1 MAIIEQGYA
10 VGADIFRVADI
21 EDIRASI
28 TDTIDRIAR
37 GFLTP
42 YETSCPALPLE
53 ERLEQVAHHDR
64 AYAYALLHGVFAD
77 AQRDPRLAG
86 LAQHPAL
93 MARVKQLV
101 APRQVTGH
109 VVRVRVNIPSFPQ
122 KQSQWHQDVT
132 DRSDLSR
139 QPSTI
144 GMACWLP
151 LVDATESHGT
161 LEVLPGE
168 YDQPYPHEQTVDG
181 KFYIPDERLPQ
192 TAAVTLP
199 CPAGDVIFL
208 DRYVP
213 HRTLPNR
220 TTTIRWNVVI
230 WVKCESSGPDE

>member
-1 MAIIEQGYA
+1 MAVIEQGYA
-10 VGADIFRVADI
+10 VGEGIFSSAEI
-21 EDIRASI
+21 EDVRAGI

-53 ERLEQVAHHDR
+53 ERLEQAAHQDR

-77 AQRDPRLAG
+77 AQRDSRLAG
-86 LAQHPAL
+86 LADHPVL
-93 MARVKQLV
+93 MDRVKQLV

-132 DRSDLSR
+132 DRIDLSR

-144 GMACWLP
+144 GMACWIP
-151 LVDATESHGT
+151 LVDATEANGT
-161 LEVLPGE
+161 LEALPGA
-168 YDQPYPHEQTVDG
+168 YDQPCHHEHTADG
-181 KFYIPDERLPQ
+181 KFYIPDECLPQ
-192 TAAVTLP
+192 TPAVTLP

-220 TTTIRWNVVI
+220 TTAIRWNVVM
-230 WVKCESSGPDE
+230 WVKCG